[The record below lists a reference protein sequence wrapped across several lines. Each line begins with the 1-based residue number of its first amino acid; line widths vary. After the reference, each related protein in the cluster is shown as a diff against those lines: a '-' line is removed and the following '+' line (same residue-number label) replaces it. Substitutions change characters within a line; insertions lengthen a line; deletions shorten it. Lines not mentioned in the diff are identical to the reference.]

1 MLRSVIIYA
10 CAVLLG
16 AALMSFEIVASRYL
30 TPYFGSGIN
39 TWASLIAL
47 VLFGMTIGY
56 FLGGMLIDRF
66 PTLRLAALFAAVAGL
81 WFAAIPSVSDVFLRS
96 IMLAFE
102 SEVWGV
108 LLASS
113 FLLFVPI
120 VCLGTYSPIA
130 VRLMIR
136 RVETSGETAGFIYGI
151 STFGNI
157 LGTLGTALVLIP
169 VMGSQ
174 DITYLLC
181 GVVLFCALLL
191 YLDSAVE
198 RRAARAGR

>member
-1 MLRSVIIYA
+1 MRSFIIYA

-16 AALMSFEIVASRYL
+16 ASLMSFEIVASRYL

-56 FLGGMLIDRF
+56 FIGGMLVDRF
-66 PTLRLAALFAAVAGL
+66 PTLRLAAIFSAIAGL
-81 WFAAIPSVSDVFLRS
+81 WFAAIPSVTDLFLRT
-96 IMLAFE
+96 IMLEFK

-108 LLASS
+108 LVASS

-136 RVETSGETAGFIYGI
+136 RVETSGETAGFIYGV

-157 LGTLGTALVLIP
+157 VGTLGTALFLIP
-169 VMGSQ
+169 IMGSR

-181 GVVLFCALLL
+181 GIVLFCSALL
-191 YLDSAVE
+191 YLDSRLA
-198 RRAARAGR
+198 RSTAA